1 MEDIFAN
8 YLIDDFHSERPQ
20 SLENDCLY
28 VHVLLFIKND
38 TNKQKKMEGD
48 VGITMPKSIQTKH
61 RNGRYVI
68 KAGCRALT

>member
-38 TNKQKKMEGD
+38 TNKQKK
-48 VGITMPKSIQTKH
+48 
-61 RNGRYVI
+61 NGRRCRDNYAKKYSN
-68 KAGCRALT
+68 KA